1 MLFGQKIIYK
11 ENKTL
16 KEDKRKNAEI
26 YFWLP
31 RFALCINCVK
41 IVAF

>member
-16 KEDKRKNAEI
+16 KEDKRKMQKST
-26 YFWLP
+26 FGCHVLH
-31 RFALCINCVK
+31 FA
-41 IVAF
+41 